1 MDLLSD
7 DFIPEVKT
15 EMVTQPEVPVINPV
29 TPEAVKKI
37 PKKSMNAGTFL
48 RFV

>member
-7 DFIPEVKT
+7 DFIPETKT
-15 EMVTQPEVPVINPV
+15 EAVVQSETPVISPIAS
-29 TPEAVKKI
+29 EAVKKI